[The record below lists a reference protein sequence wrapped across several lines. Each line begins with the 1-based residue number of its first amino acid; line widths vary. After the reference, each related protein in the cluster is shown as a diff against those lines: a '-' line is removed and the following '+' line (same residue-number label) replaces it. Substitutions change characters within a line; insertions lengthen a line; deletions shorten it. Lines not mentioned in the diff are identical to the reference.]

1 MLANLAFRM
10 ALDYTR
16 KMTSQALQAAL
27 KELAAEAGADVLT
40 FLAAFPPEVLQAAL
54 QRAEARKQSRAGG

>member
-1 MLANLAFRM
+1 MLAKMAFRM

-16 KMTSQALQAAL
+16 KMTGQALQAAL

-40 FLAAFPPEVLQAAL
+40 FLEAFPPEVLQAAL
-54 QRAEARKQSRAGG
+54 ERAEARKRARAGG